1 MSPTPP
7 PPPTAVGSGS
17 EGILCRAHADEDLIV
32 VWSGRAAAD
41 RASASCSLRRL
52 RPFAFLHRIVATRSI
67 WTLGTG
73 FALPVGW
80 KKVEKTVLFFAEIRF
95 RLDVCDRSVLE
106 KLDIR
111 SPLAK
116 GFHLEN
122 DRRLLDISCWTT

>member
-1 MSPTPP
+1 MKIKIKRNARAMSPTPP

-73 FALPVGW
+73 TIDIIVIIISIYLQNPSTSDRPVAF
-80 KKVEKTVLFFAEIRF
+80 KKKKKSYINFSIGV
-95 RLDVCDRSVLE
+95 
-106 KLDIR
+106 
-111 SPLAK
+111 
-116 GFHLEN
+116 
-122 DRRLLDISCWTT
+122 RREYSI